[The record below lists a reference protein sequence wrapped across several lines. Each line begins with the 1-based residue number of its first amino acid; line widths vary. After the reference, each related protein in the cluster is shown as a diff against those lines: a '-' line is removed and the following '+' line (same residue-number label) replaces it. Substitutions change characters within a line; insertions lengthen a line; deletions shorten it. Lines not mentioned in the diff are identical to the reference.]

1 MDENTEQQ
9 ISARLDYI
17 ERYLVNLGQVS
28 GYRYAPFVTTV
39 AVPEVA
45 ELAHQGRT
53 HDAIKLYRKQT
64 DANFQQAQDVI
75 GRIQAG
81 DQPSAGPG
89 PTLSGQ
95 DAGSF
100 GPAPAGYDAEPSFGP
115 LMPPAGGLGL
125 PADVVAMAQAG
136 RLAKA
141 VKTYR
146 DRTGVSL
153 QEAHA
158 TVRMAARGY

>member
-1 MDENTEQQ
+1 MDDRTGQE
-9 ISARLDYI
+9 IIARLDYM

-39 AVPEVA
+39 ALPEVA
-45 ELAHQGRT
+45 ELARHGRT

-64 DANFQQAQDVI
+64 DANAQQAQDVI

-81 DQPSAGPG
+81 DQPSAGPC
-89 PTLSGQ
+89 PTSSAQ

-100 GPAPAGYDAEPSFGP
+100 GAAPAGYDAEPSFGP
-115 LMPPAGGLGL
+115 LTPPAGGLGL

-136 RLAKA
+136 RFATA

>member
-1 MDENTEQQ
+1 
-9 ISARLDYI
+9 
-17 ERYLVNLGQVS
+17 
-28 GYRYAPFVTTV
+28 
-39 AVPEVA
+39 VA

-75 GRIQAG
+75 GRMQAD
-81 DQPSAGPG
+81 DQPSFSPG
-89 PTLSGQ
+89 PASPGPALPGQ
-95 DAGSF
+95 DSGSV
-100 GPAPAGYDAEPSFGP
+100 GTAPAGYDAEPSFGP

-136 RLAKA
+136 RFAKA

>member
-9 ISARLDYI
+9 IIARLDYI

-39 AVPEVA
+39 ALPEVA

-75 GRIQAG
+75 GLMQAG
-81 DQPSAGPG
+81 DQPSASPG
-89 PTLSGQ
+89 PTSSGQ
-95 DAGSF
+95 DADSF
-100 GPAPAGYDAEPSFGP
+100 GAAPAGYDAESSFGP

-136 RLAKA
+136 RFAKA

-146 DRTGVSL
+146 DLTGVSL

>member
-28 GYRYAPFVTTV
+28 GYRYAPFV
-39 AVPEVA
+39 
-45 ELAHQGRT
+45 
-53 HDAIKLYRKQT
+53 
-64 DANFQQAQDVI
+64 
-75 GRIQAG
+75 
-81 DQPSAGPG
+81 PG
-89 PTLSGQ
+89 PTPSGQ

-100 GPAPAGYDAEPSFGP
+100 GAAPAGYDAEPSFGP
-115 LMPPAGGLGL
+115 LTPPAGGLCL
-125 PADVVAMAQAG
+125 PADVIAMAQAG
-136 RLAKA
+136 RFAKA

>member
-9 ISARLDYI
+9 IIARLDYI

-28 GYRYAPFVTTV
+28 GYRYAPFATTV
-39 AVPEVA
+39 ALP
-45 ELAHQGRT
+45 ELAE
-53 HDAIKLYRKQT
+53 T
-64 DANFQQAQDVI
+64 D
-75 GRIQAG
+75 
-81 DQPSAGPG
+81 DQPSFSPG
-89 PTLSGQ
+89 PASPGQ
-95 DAGSF
+95 DSGSF
-100 GPAPAGYDAEPSFGP
+100 GAAPAGYDAEPSFGP

-136 RLAKA
+136 RFAKA